1 MSNPAP
7 ESDHVERQP
16 REHQRERDVQR
27 YYQGWSSAQGSSLN
41 VALNVDSLAAADLQG
56 IGYKPKGSQDK
67 ALAAF
72 AQLAVLRLN
81 VRRAMVSLIDGSN
94 QMVLAEATRSL
105 FVEDNANNDLWLGST
120 ILKREDAICYHS
132 LSNTYTAHDPNDP
145 DISFTAAGMV
155 VPDLSEDERFQT
167 RPYVVAEP
175 GIRFFAGVPILSRTG
190 HKIGTYTVSD
200 EKPRHGLTIE
210 ELRFMQGV
218 AQAVMGHLEWAAD
231 RVDRFKGERIV
242 RGLASFIEGAS
253 LEVNETP
260 AAVQEDLNSEHPT
273 LRPPQ
278 MSLGRGRRPLSRH
291 NSGSNTNGY
300 HSSTASGYDT
310 TVSRNSS
317 DNQEHQNGG
326 VKGDQSSSIPNQIK
340 PDSMSRM
347 FNRAAELLRQ
357 STLAD
362 GVVLF
367 DATPIHLNSKLSVGN
382 ILPGSIESSD
392 DDDSAQHQT
401 TSESESLSM
410 DTDNPDASPSSRPC
424 KILAY
429 SLASEAA
436 RADIERGSAIT
447 LGTLEKYYNL
457 FPQGKSFSFT
467 DEGAG
472 ISSEDEST
480 SDRERQGY
488 PTTPNSH
495 KSSRRYRKARMDH
508 KEFLAKIPGA
518 KAVVF
523 IPLYDHAEDRLA
535 GGCFL
540 WTAMSGRMMNLDED
554 MSYLRAFG
562 SSIISEIGRINTQK
576 NEAAKTTFIA
586 SMSHELRSPLHG
598 ILGAAE
604 FLIDTATDSYQSG
617 LITSIS
623 TCGKTLLDTL
633 NHVLDYSKINKL
645 GRVQMRKHAKQ
656 NKQINLSSD
665 SSMESLN
672 MTAVVDLAILVEEV
686 VDAVTAGHT
695 FKKLPHSVR
704 NQNGYS
710 SLINPTDASS
720 SGTGSQS
727 SLSQSP
733 QEGEE
738 EPVSVLLD
746 IDPRSSWLV
755 QTQPGALRRIIMN
768 LLGNALKYT
777 ASGFVL
783 VSLRGQNS
791 PDGSKTEAVI
801 RVIDTGKGMS
811 PEFQRDRL
819 FIPFSQEDSFQPG
832 TGLGLSIVKQ
842 IVDSLG
848 GCIELKSQQHKGTE
862 VDVRIK
868 FKLAPKDAAKGD
880 SAEVLAAAEETKGL
894 QLVLL
899 EAESLPAEPH
909 TAHLQMQK
917 LNDTLTDTCS
927 NWFGMK
933 VSKEDTTKP
942 VEADMYMYC
951 EPPSLETLQRRFK
964 EDKEISGRNR
974 DIPVIIVCLN
984 AQEAIK
990 IAQSQCKALAD
1001 FGKIVEVIPQPC
1013 GPKKVARAFQHCL
1026 RRAEQ
1031 MANMKRVPNGDISL
1045 CLKANTL
1052 AAPHISKTDADDLNG
1067 EEHEGGDEAQ
1077 YSNAGHHAADR
1088 EKLMTSTMSQ
1098 FSPPPLDPATPQL
1111 LQQMLLNGNSK
1122 PTTNGDEPKEVNG
1135 VDSVDKPLHVLLVDD
1150 NKINLQLLVMFMRKC
1165 GFSYEEAMNGQEAL
1179 DKFKDACLPG
1189 PRTTSD
1195 GASAQFDFVLM
1206 DISMPV
1212 MNGIEAT
1219 RRIRDFERENN
1230 LPSTNVIALTGL
1242 ASRDAQRD
1250 AKSAGIDIFL
1260 PKPVRFAEL
1269 KKLLTAK

>member
-1 MSNPAP
+1 MSKPAP
-7 ESDHVERQP
+7 DSDQAEQS
-16 REHQRERDVQR
+16 REHQREREVQR
-27 YYQGWSSAQGSSLN
+27 YYQGWVSAQGSSLN

-94 QMVLAEATRSL
+94 QMILAEATRSL

-120 ILKREDAICYHS
+120 ILKRQDAICENS
-132 LSNTYTAHDPNDP
+132 LSNTYTAHEPDDPN
-145 DISFTAAGMV
+145 STYTAAGFV
-155 VPDLSEDERFQT
+155 VPNLSEDERFQA
-167 RPYVVAEP
+167 RPYVVSEP
-175 GIRFFAGVPILSRTG
+175 GIRFFAGVPILSRHG

-200 EKPRHGLTIE
+200 ENARHGLTME

-242 RGLASFIEGAS
+242 RGLATFIEGAS
-253 LEVNETP
+253 LPQNENAST
-260 AAVQEDLNSEHPT
+260 VQEGLASDHPP

-278 MSLGRGRRPLSRH
+278 MSIGRARRPLSRN
-291 NSGSNTNGY
+291 NSGTA
-300 HSSTASGYDT
+300 STKEYQSTQSGYDT
-310 TVSRNSS
+310 NVSRNSDPQS
-317 DNQEHQNGG
+317 QKQHAAQNGH
-326 VKGDQSSSIPNQIK
+326 SPTLTNQLR

-347 FNRAAELLRQ
+347 FNRATEILRQ
-357 STLAD
+357 ATLAD

-367 DATPIHLNSKLSVGN
+367 DATPIHLNSQLTGSTL
-382 ILPGSIESSD
+382 LPGSIESSD
-392 DDDSAQHQT
+392 EDDSAQHQT
-401 TSESESLSM
+401 TSESETLSM
-410 DTDNPDASPSSRPC
+410 DTDEGEVSPSSRPC

-436 RADIERGSAIT
+436 RADIERGSAIS
-447 LGTLEKYYNL
+447 LATLEKYYNL

-472 ISSEDEST
+472 ISSEDESA
-480 SDRERQGY
+480 SDRERHGH
-488 PTTPNSH
+488 PRTPDSH

-508 KEFLAKIPGA
+508 KEFLTKIPGA

-523 IPLYDHAEDRLA
+523 VPLYDHSEDRLA

-665 SSMESLN
+665 SSLESLN

-695 FKKLPHSVR
+695 FKKLPHPGR
-704 NQNGYS
+704 HQNGYTAIS
-710 SLINPTDASS
+710 NSKDDSL
-720 SGTGSQS
+720 SGTGGQS
-727 SLSQSP
+727 G
-733 QEGEE
+733 QEGD

-746 IDPRSSWLV
+746 IDPRASWLV

-777 ASGFVL
+777 ASGYVL
-783 VSLRGQNS
+783 VSLRGQGS
-791 PDGSKTEAVI
+791 SDGTKTEAVI
-801 RVIDTGKGMS
+801 RVMDTGKGMS
-811 PEFQRDRL
+811 EEFQRDRL

-848 GCIELKSQQHKGTE
+848 GSIELKSQPHKGTE

-868 FKLAPKDAAKGD
+868 FRQAPKEAARKAGATEVHD
-880 SAEVLAAAEETKGL
+880 VAEQTRELR
-894 QLVLL
+894 LVLL
-899 EAESLPAEPH
+899 EEQCPSQSHAVN
-909 TAHLQMQK
+909 LQSKK
-917 LNDTLTDTCS
+917 LNDTLTDTCM
-927 NWFGMK
+927 NWFGMN
-933 VSKEDTTKP
+933 VIREN
-942 VEADMYMYC
+942 EADPEQADVYMYC
-951 EPPSLETLQRRFK
+951 EPPSIQSLQTRFK
-964 EDKEISGRNR
+964 EDQQVSGRNR
-974 DIPVIIVCLN
+974 EIPVIIVCLD

-990 IAQSQCKALAD
+990 IAQNQCKALAD
-1001 FGKIVEVIPQPC
+1001 LGKIVEVIPQPC
-1013 GPKKVARAFQHCL
+1013 GPKKLARVFQHVL
-1026 RRAEQ
+1026 RRSEE
-1031 MANMKRVPNGDISL
+1031 MANAKPLTNGNITS
-1045 CLKANTL
+1045 CL
-1052 AAPHISKTDADDLNG
+1052 
-1067 EEHEGGDEAQ
+1067 EGGEQ
-1077 YSNAGHHAADR
+1077 IPLIEENAEILKQDGQVERGGDANGSDYATGEDR
-1088 EKLMTSTMSQ
+1088 ENLLKQL
-1098 FSPPPLDPATPQL
+1098 SPRPLNPATPL
-1111 LQQMLLNGNSK
+1111 LELLNGKDEDPSGSA
-1122 PTTNGDEPKEVNG
+1122 NGENTAG
-1135 VDSVDKPLHVLLVDD
+1135 SGNLHVLLVDD

-1165 GFSYEEAMNGQEAL
+1165 GFTYEEAMNGQEAL

-1189 PRTTSD
+1189 PRTTSSD
-1195 GASAQFDFVLM
+1195 GASQHFDFVLM

>member
-1 MSNPAP
+1 MSKPAP
-7 ESDHVERQP
+7 DSDQAEHQP
-16 REHQRERDVQR
+16 RDHQREREVQR
-27 YYQGWSSAQGSSLN
+27 YYQGWLSAQGSSLN

-72 AQLAVLRLN
+72 AQLAVLRLD
-81 VRRAMVSLIDGSN
+81 VRRAMVSLIDDSN

-105 FVEDNANNDLWLGST
+105 FVEDNANNDLWLGSA
-120 ILKREDAICYHS
+120 ILRRQDAICENS
-132 LSNTYTAHDPNDP
+132 LSNTYTAYETDDPN
-145 DISFTAAGMV
+145 SAFTAAGFV
-155 VPDLSEDERFQT
+155 VPNLMEDERFQT

-175 GIRFFAGVPILSRTG
+175 GIRFFAGVPIFSRHG

-200 EKPRHGLTIE
+200 EKPRHGLTME

-218 AQAVMGHLEWAAD
+218 AQAIMGHLEWAAD

-242 RGLASFIEGAS
+242 RGLANFIEGAS
-253 LEVNETP
+253 LTQNET
-260 AAVQEDLNSEHPT
+260 ASTVQEDLASDHTP

-278 MSLGRGRRPLSRH
+278 MNIGR
-291 NSGSNTNGY
+291 
-300 HSSTASGYDT
+300 
-310 TVSRNSS
+310 VSRNSDPQS
-317 DNQEHQNGG
+317 QQQHNTKNGHSPTLPS
-326 VKGDQSSSIPNQIK
+326 QLR

-347 FNRAAELLRQ
+347 FNRATEILRQ
-357 STLAD
+357 ATLAD

-367 DATPIHLNSKLSVGN
+367 DATPIHLNSQLTGGTL
-382 ILPGSIESSD
+382 LPGSIESSD
-392 DDDSAQHQT
+392 EDDAAQHQT
-401 TSESESLSM
+401 TSESETLSM
-410 DTDNPDASPSSRPC
+410 DTDDGEVFPSSRPC

-436 RADIERGSAIT
+436 RADIERGSAIS
-447 LGTLEKYYNL
+447 LATLEKYYNL

-480 SDRERQGY
+480 SDRERHGH
-488 PTTPNSH
+488 PATPDSH
-495 KSSRRYRKARMDH
+495 KGSRRYRKARMDH
-508 KEFLAKIPGA
+508 KEFLTKIPGA
-518 KAVVF
+518 KAVIFV
-523 IPLYDHAEDRLA
+523 PLYDHAEDRLA

-540 WTAMSGRMMNLDED
+540 WTAMSNRMMNLDED

-695 FKKLPHSVR
+695 FKKLPHPVR
-704 NQNGYS
+704 HPNGY
-710 SLINPTDASS
+710 TASS
-720 SGTGSQS
+720 NSKDNSSAGGGSQS
-727 SLSQSP
+727 D
-733 QEGEE
+733 QEDD

-746 IDPRSSWLV
+746 IDPRASWLV

-783 VSLRGQNS
+783 VSLRGQGS
-791 PDGSKTEAVI
+791 SDGTKTEAVI
-801 RVIDTGKGMS
+801 RVMDTGKGMS
-811 PEFQRDRL
+811 EEFQRDRL

-848 GCIELKSQQHKGTE
+848 GSIELKSQQHKGTE

-868 FKLAPKDAAKGD
+868 FKLAPKESTRKAGATEVHDV
-880 SAEVLAAAEETKGL
+880 AEQTKGL
-894 QLVLL
+894 KLLLL
-899 EAESLPAEPH
+899 EGQSPSQSHAVN
-909 TAHLQMQK
+909 LQSKK
-917 LNDTLTDTCS
+917 LNDTLTDTCTD
-927 NWFGMK
+927 WFGMNVIRENK
-933 VSKEDTTKP
+933 AEPEK
-942 VEADMYMYC
+942 ADVYMYC
-951 EPPSLETLQRRFK
+951 EPPSIQSLQEKFER
-964 EDKEISGRNR
+964 DQQTSGRNR
-974 DIPVIIVCLN
+974 EIPIIIVCVD

-990 IAQSQCKALAD
+990 IAQNQCKTLAD
-1001 FGKIVEVIPQPC
+1001 LGKIVEVIPQPC
-1013 GPKKVARAFQHCL
+1013 GPRKLAKVFQHIL
-1026 RRAEQ
+1026 RRSEE
-1031 MANMKRVPNGDISL
+1031 MANTKPLSLERGASMPLPEKNAEVGKQNGQIEGGG
-1045 CLKANTL
+1045 
-1052 AAPHISKTDADDLNG
+1052 DADDSDG
-1067 EEHEGGDEAQ
+1067 ATAQ
-1077 YSNAGHHAADR
+1077 SR
-1088 EKLMTSTMSQ
+1088 ENLLRQ
-1098 FSPPPLDPATPQL
+1098 LSPPPLNPATPL
-1111 LQQMLLNGNSK
+1111 LGLLSGKDKDPSGPPNGESK
-1122 PTTNGDEPKEVNG
+1122 A
-1135 VDSVDKPLHVLLVDD
+1135 DSGNLHVLLVDD

-1165 GFSYEEAMNGQEAL
+1165 GFTYEEAMNGQEAL

-1189 PRTTSD
+1189 PRTTSSD
-1195 GASAQFDFVLM
+1195 GASQHFDFVLM

-1250 AKSAGIDIFL
+1250 AKSAGIDVFL
-1260 PKPVRFAEL
+1260 PKPVSFAKL
-1269 KKLLTAK
+1269 RKLLTAK

>member
-1 MSNPAP
+1 MSNPAAD
-7 ESDHVERQP
+7 SDHVEPQP
-16 REHQRERDVQR
+16 REPQRDRDVQR
-27 YYQGWSSAQGSSLN
+27 YYQGWLSAQGSSIN

-56 IGYKPKGSQDK
+56 VGYKPKGSQDK

-81 VRRAMVSLIDGSN
+81 VKRALVSLIDGSN
-94 QMVLAEATRSL
+94 QMVLAEATRSI
-105 FVEDNANNDLWLGST
+105 FVADKDNEDNDLWLGST
-120 ILKREDAICYHS
+120 ILKRRDAMCEHAM
-132 LSNTYTAHDPNDP
+132 SNSYTAHDPNDP
-145 DISFTAAGMV
+145 NSTYTAACIV
-155 VPDLSEDERFQT
+155 VPDSSEDERFQT
-167 RPYVVAEP
+167 RPYVVSEP
-175 GIRFFAGVPILSRTG
+175 GIRFFAGVPILSRQG

-200 EKPRHGLTIE
+200 ENPRHGLTME

-218 AQAVMGHLEWAAD
+218 AQAIMGHLEWAAD

-242 RGLASFIEGAS
+242 RGLATFIEGS
-253 LEVNETP
+253 TLSQNETA
-260 AAVQEDLNSEHPT
+260 AAVQEDLASDHPQ

-278 MSLGRGRRPLSRH
+278 MSIGRGRRPLSR
-291 NSGSNTNGY
+291 NNSSSSAGTGKGPGAGNGSGSGNGY
-300 HSSTASGYDT
+300 QSTQSGYDT
-310 TVSRNSS
+310 TVSRSS
-317 DNQEHQNGG
+317 ENQPPQYNG
-326 VKGDQSSSIPNQIK
+326 VKGEQSSKIPNSIK

-347 FNRAAELLRQ
+347 FNRATEILRQ

-367 DATPIHLNSKLSVGN
+367 DATPIHLNSKLSIGN
-382 ILPGSIESSD
+382 PLPGHIESSED
-392 DDDSAQHQT
+392 EDSAQHQT
-401 TSESESLSM
+401 TSESETLSM
-410 DTDNPDASPSSRPC
+410 ETDDGVSPSSRPC

-436 RADIERGSAIT
+436 KADIERGSAIT
-447 LGTLEKYYNL
+447 IGTLEKYYNL

-472 ISSEDEST
+472 ISSEDESA
-480 SDRERQGY
+480 SDRERNGDSA
-488 PTTPNSH
+488 TLNSH
-495 KSSRRYRKARMDH
+495 KNRRYRKSRMDH
-508 KEFLAKIPGA
+508 KEFLTKIPGA

-523 IPLYDHAEDRLA
+523 VPLYDHAEDRLA

-672 MTAVVDLAILVEEV
+672 MMAVVDLAILVEEV

-695 FKKLPHSVR
+695 FKKLPHPARS
-704 NQNGYS
+704 QTGYTAS
-710 SLINPTDASS
+710 ASTKDDASV
-720 SGTGSQS
+720 SGVGSQ
-727 SLSQSP
+727 P
-733 QEGEE
+733 DQEDEE

-746 IDPRSSWLV
+746 IDPRASWQV

-783 VSLRGQNS
+783 VSLRGQGS
-791 PDGSKTEAVI
+791 PDGSKTEAVM
-801 RVIDTGKGMS
+801 RVTDTGKGMS
-811 PEFQRDRL
+811 EEFQRDRL

-848 GCIELKSQQHKGTE
+848 GCIELKSQQDKGTE

-868 FKLAPKDAAKGD
+868 FKQAPKEAAMK
-880 SAEVLAAAEETKGL
+880 AEATEVHDIAEQTKDL
-894 QLVLL
+894 KLVLL
-899 EAESLPAEPH
+899 VEQDPSESYSVN
-909 TAHLQMQK
+909 LQHKK
-917 LNDTLTDTCS
+917 LNDTLVDTCS

-933 VSKEDTTKP
+933 VSQENHAEPEK
-942 VEADMYMYC
+942 ADIYMYC
-951 EPPSLETLQRRFK
+951 EPPSLQSLRRRFERDQQK
-964 EDKEISGRNR
+964 SGRNR
-974 DIPVIIVCLN
+974 EIPVIFVCLD

-990 IAQSQCKALAD
+990 ISQSHCKALAD
-1001 FGKIVEVIPQPC
+1001 LGKIVEVIPQPC
-1013 GPKKVARAFQHCL
+1013 GPKKLARVFQHCL
-1026 RRAEQ
+1026 RRSEE
-1031 MANMKRVPNGDISL
+1031 MANTQPLTNGGPALSL
-1045 CLKANTL
+1045 RPAVH
-1052 AAPHISKTDADDLNG
+1052 APPHQPETDPTEQNG
-1067 EEHEGGDEAQ
+1067 VTDGGDEAEDCNPGKSAHDELLRQ
-1077 YSNAGHHAADR
+1077 
-1088 EKLMTSTMSQ
+1088 L
-1098 FSPPPLDPATPQL
+1098 SPPPLNPTTPL
-1111 LQQMLLNGNSK
+1111 LQLLNGKGLVTPPNGETKVNSGK
-1122 PTTNGDEPKEVNG
+1122 M
-1135 VDSVDKPLHVLLVDD
+1135 HVLLVDD

-1165 GFSYEEAMNGQEAL
+1165 GFTYEEAMNGQEAL

-1189 PRTTSD
+1189 PRTTSSD
-1195 GASAQFDFVLM
+1195 GASPHFDFVLM

-1260 PKPVRFAEL
+1260 PKPVKFADL
-1269 KKLLTAK
+1269 KKLLTTDK

>member
-7 ESDHVERQP
+7 DSDPVDLP
-16 REHQRERDVQR
+16 TREPQRERDVQR
-27 YYQGWSSAQGSSLN
+27 YYQGWLSAQGSSLN

-81 VRRAMVSLIDGSN
+81 VRRAMVSLIDGTN

-105 FVEDNANNDLWLGST
+105 FVEDNATNDLWLGSA
-120 ILKREDAICYHS
+120 ILRREDAICYHS
-132 LSNTYTAHDPNDP
+132 LSSQYTAHDPNDP
-145 DISFTAAGMV
+145 DSSFTAAGMV
-155 VPDLSEDERFQT
+155 VPDLSQDERFQT
-167 RPYVVAEP
+167 RPYVVSEP

-190 HKIGTYTVSD
+190 QKIGTYTVSD
-200 EKPRHGLTIE
+200 ERTRHGLTIE

-253 LEVNETP
+253 LEQNETA
-260 AAVQEDLNSEHPT
+260 AAVQEGLASDHTP

-278 MSLGRGRRPLSRH
+278 MNIARGRHPLSRH
-291 NSGSNTNGY
+291 NSSTAAPNGNNSN
-300 HSSTASGYDT
+300 TASGYDT
-310 TVSRNSS
+310 AVSRNSS
-317 DNQEHQNGG
+317 DNQQQQTAANGEHSPSLPKQM
-326 VKGDQSSSIPNQIK
+326 K

-367 DATPIHLNSKLSVGN
+367 DATPIHLNSMLAVAN
-382 ILPGSIESSD
+382 IPGTIESSD

-401 TSESESLSM
+401 TSEYQRFRGL
-410 DTDNPDASPSSRPC
+410 PKSRPC

-436 RADIERGSAIT
+436 RADIEKGSAIT

-480 SDRERQGY
+480 SDRERQGD
-488 PTTPNSH
+488 PKTPESH

-508 KEFLAKIPGA
+508 KEFLTKIPGA

-523 IPLYDHAEDRLA
+523 LPLYDHAEDRLA

-540 WTAMSGRMMNLDED
+540 WTAMSGRMMNLDDD

-562 SSIISEIGRINTQK
+562 SSIIGEIGRINTQK

-604 FLIDTATDSYQSG
+604 FLIDTAADSYQSG

-704 NQNGYS
+704 YQNGYS
-710 SLINPTDASS
+710 ILGSPKDKDDLS
-720 SGTGSQS
+720 SGISSQS
-727 SLSQSP
+727 AHSQ
-733 QEGEE
+733 QDEDD

-746 IDPRSSWLV
+746 IDPRSTWLV

-777 ASGFVL
+777 ASGYVL

-791 PDGSKTEAVI
+791 PDGLKTEAVI
-801 RVIDTGKGMS
+801 RVMDTGKGMS
-811 PEFQRDRL
+811 EEFQRDRL

-848 GCIELKSQQHKGTE
+848 GCVEVKSQHHKGTE

-868 FKLAPKDAAKGD
+868 FKLAPKEVPKGE
-880 SAEVLAAAEETKGL
+880 SAEVFTVAEQTKDL

-899 EAESLPAEPH
+899 EGQSPSEPH
-909 TAHLQMQK
+909 AVNAQVQK
-917 LNDTLTDTCS
+917 LNSTLTDTCS

-933 VSKEDTTKP
+933 VAKEDEAKP
-942 VEADMYMYC
+942 EEADIYMYC
-951 EPPSLETLQRRFK
+951 EPPSLESLQQRFK
-964 EDKEISGRNR
+964 EDKQTSARNR

-1013 GPKKVARAFQHCL
+1013 GPKKLARVFQQCL
-1026 RRAEQ
+1026 RRSEQ
-1031 MANMKRVPNGDISL
+1031 MANMKSVTNGDISL
-1045 CLKANTL
+1045 CLRSTAL
-1052 AAPHISKTDADDLNG
+1052 AAPHLIKTDASELDG
-1067 EEHEGGDEAQ
+1067 EDQGVEETKHSHPETPAPDK
-1077 YSNAGHHAADR
+1077 D
-1088 EKLMTSTMSQ
+1088 KLMASTMSQ
-1098 FSPPPLDPATPQL
+1098 FSPPPLNPGTPQL
-1111 LQQMLLNGNSK
+1111 LQQMLLNGNTDK
-1122 PTTNGDEPKEVNG
+1122 AMTNGGESKEADRDSG
-1135 VDSVDKPLHVLLVDD
+1135 VAKPLHVLLVDD

-1165 GFSYEEAMNGQEAL
+1165 GFTYEEAMNGQEAL
-1179 DKFKDACLPG
+1179 EKFKDACLPG
-1189 PRTTSD
+1189 PRTTDTSD

-1219 RRIRDFERENN
+1219 RRIRDFEREYN

>member
-1 MSNPAP
+1 MSKSDAD
-7 ESDHVERQP
+7 SDHVERPP
-16 REHQRERDVQR
+16 REPQRDRDVQR
-27 YYQGWSSAQGSSLN
+27 YYQGWLSAQGSSLN

-56 IGYKPKGSQDK
+56 VGYKPKGSEDK

-120 ILKREDAICYHS
+120 ILKRQDAMCEHA

-145 DISFTAAGMV
+145 DCTYTASCMV

-167 RPYVVAEP
+167 RPYVVSEP
-175 GIRFFAGVPILSRTG
+175 GIRFFAGVPILSRHG

-200 EKPRHGLTIE
+200 EKPRHGLTMD

-218 AQAVMGHLEWAAD
+218 AQAIMGHLEWAAD

-242 RGLASFIEGAS
+242 RGLATFIEGSS
-253 LEVNETP
+253 LAQNET
-260 AAVQEDLNSEHPT
+260 AMAVQEDLASDHPP

-278 MSLGRGRRPLSRH
+278 MSIARGRRPLSRN
-291 NSGSNTNGY
+291 NSGSAGANGY
-300 HSSTASGYDT
+300 SSTQSGYDT
-310 TVSRNSS
+310 TVSRSS
-317 DNQEHQNGG
+317 DNQQQHTNG
-326 VKGDQSSSIPNQIK
+326 VKGEQSSKIPNTIK

-347 FNRAAELLRQ
+347 FNRATEILRQ

-382 ILPGSIESSD
+382 LMPGNIESSD
-392 DDDSAQHQT
+392 EDDSTQQQT
-401 TSESESLSM
+401 TSESETLSI
-410 DTDNPDASPSSRPC
+410 DTDDGGGVSPSSRPC

-429 SLASEAA
+429 SLASDAA
-436 RADIERGSAIT
+436 KADIERGSAIT
-447 LGTLEKYYNL
+447 IGTLEKYYNL

-472 ISSEDEST
+472 VSSEDESA
-480 SDRERQGY
+480 SDPERKGY
-488 PTTPNSH
+488 PATPDSH
-495 KSSRRYRKARMDH
+495 KNRRYRKSRMDH

-523 IPLYDHAEDRLA
+523 VPLYDHAEDRLA

-604 FLIDTATDSYQSG
+604 FLIDTASDSYQSG

-645 GRVQMRKHAKQ
+645 GRVQMRKHARN

-695 FKKLPHSVR
+695 FKKLPHSAR
-704 NQNGYS
+704 TQNGYTAS
-710 SLINPTDASS
+710 VSVKDDSS
-720 SGTGSQS
+720 SSVAGSQS
-727 SLSQSP
+727 GH
-733 QEGEE
+733 EEE

-746 IDPRSSWLV
+746 IDPRASWLV

-783 VSLRGQNS
+783 VSLRGQGNS
-791 PDGSKTEAVI
+791 DGSKTEAII
-801 RVIDTGKGMS
+801 RVMDTGKGMS
-811 PEFQRDRL
+811 EEFQRDRL

-868 FKLAPKDAAKGD
+868 FKQAPKEAAVK
-880 SAEVLAAAEETKGL
+880 AETTEVREIAEQTKDL
-894 QLVLL
+894 KLVLL
-899 EAESLPAEPH
+899 EGQGPSDSPAVN
-909 TAHLQMQK
+909 LQNKK
-917 LNDTLTDTCS
+917 LNETLVDTCS
-927 NWFGMK
+927 KWFGMK
-933 VSKEDTTKP
+933 VIQENDAQP
-942 VEADMYMYC
+942 EEADVYMYC
-951 EPPSLETLQRRFK
+951 EPPSLQSLQQRFQ
-964 EDKEISGRNR
+964 EDQQKSGRNR
-974 DIPVIIVCLN
+974 EIPVIIVCLD

-1001 FGKIVEVIPQPC
+1001 LGKIVEVIPQPC
-1013 GPKKVARAFQHCL
+1013 GPKKLAKVFQHCL
-1026 RRAEQ
+1026 RRSEE
-1031 MANMKRVPNGDISL
+1031 MANMANRQPPTNGDFKL
-1045 CLKANTL
+1045 CLRGDTH
-1052 AAPHISKTDADDLNG
+1052 APLHQDETGPREQNGIVDGDGEAKDRDA
-1067 EEHEGGDEAQ
+1067 
-1077 YSNAGHHAADR
+1077 
-1088 EKLMTSTMSQ
+1088 EKLGHEELLRQ
-1098 FSPPPLDPATPQL
+1098 LSPPPLNPTTPL
-1111 LQQMLLNGNSK
+1111 LQLLNGK
-1122 PTTNGDEPKEVNG
+1122 GLKTPPNGENK
-1135 VDSVDKPLHVLLVDD
+1135 VDSGNLHVLLVDD

-1195 GASAQFDFVLM
+1195 GASQHFDFVLM

-1260 PKPVRFAEL
+1260 PKPVKFSEL
-1269 KKLLTAK
+1269 KKLLTTAK